1 MRLFPYL
8 LLACLLF
15 SCQEAELLPARRETG
30 QRDIGLIRVLTSD
43 YETLR
48 KQCEAASRSATAG
61 RGTTRVQLIALGK
74 QDWCIRFAGGLDG
87 FHQLVYALRFP
98 DSGMKPQRNYKA
110 WWLPERE
117 RMLLPGDVPGCILIA
132 EQEGEV
138 FRFPV
143 TAKNA
148 SQKNLPNLQYRAP
161 DIRPDTLA
169 RFVCTTFD

>member
-1 MRLFPYL
+1 MRLSLYL

-15 SCQEAELLPARRETG
+15 SCREAELLPARRETG
-30 QRDIGLIRVLTSD
+30 QRDIGLIRVLTAD

-61 RGTTRVQLIALGK
+61 RGTTRVELITLGK
-74 QDWCIRFAGGLDG
+74 QDWCIRFTGGLDG
-87 FHQLVYALRFP
+87 FHQLVHALRFP
-98 DSGMKPQRNYKA
+98 GSGMKLQRNYKA

-117 RMLLPGDVPGCILIA
+117 RMLLPGDVQGCILIA

-143 TAKNA
+143 TIKNA
-148 SQKNLPNLQYRAP
+148 SQKNLPDLHYCAP
-161 DIRPDTLA
+161 DIRPDTIA
-169 RFVCTTFD
+169 RFACITFD

>member
-1 MRLFPYL
+1 MKNLLCL

-15 SCQEAELLPARRETG
+15 SCREAELLPARRETG
-30 QRDIGLIRVLTSD
+30 QRDIGLIHVLTPD

-48 KQCEAASRSATAG
+48 KQCEAASRAATAG

-74 QDWCIRFAGGLDG
+74 QDWCIRFTGGLDG
-87 FHQLVYALRFP
+87 FHQLVHALRFP
-98 DSGMKPQRNYKA
+98 DSGMKAQRNYKA

-138 FRFPV
+138 YRFPV
-143 TAKNA
+143 TAQNA
-148 SQKNLPNLQYRAP
+148 SQKNLPQLQYRAP
-161 DIRPDTLA
+161 DIRPDTIA

>member
-1 MRLFPYL
+1 MKCYPFLW
-8 LLACLLF
+8 LACLLV
-15 SCQEAELLPARRETG
+15 SCSEADLLPAKPEAG
-30 QRDIGLIRVLTSD
+30 QRNIGLIRVATAD

-48 KQCEAASRSATAG
+48 RQCEAASRSATAG

-74 QDWCIRFAGGLDG
+74 QDWCIRFSGGLDG
-87 FHQLVYALRFP
+87 FHQLVHALRFP
-98 DSGMKPQRNYKA
+98 DSGMKTQRNYKA

-132 EQEGEV
+132 EQDGGT

-143 TAKNA
+143 TIKNA
-148 SQKNLPNLQYRAP
+148 SQKNLPEMVYRAP